1 MFTYGPT
8 VDTRRF
14 QNGTGCGGP
23 SRFLAFRQG
32 TSAHGQAF
40 TPGLMCRL
48 TLQVGHFAF
57 MRLIFLSLGISS
69 QTKGTSDSVWPMNI
83 SRAVGSFGIT
93 CEKPAITFRDSC
105 EFYAHAETRAT
116 LIGSEDR

>member
-1 MFTYGPT
+1 MVRPLTLDDFRMAQDVVGRQ
-8 VDTRRF
+8 DFWRF
-14 QNGTGCGGP
+14 GRG
-23 SRFLAFRQG
+23 SRH
-32 TSAHGQAF
+32 TGQAF